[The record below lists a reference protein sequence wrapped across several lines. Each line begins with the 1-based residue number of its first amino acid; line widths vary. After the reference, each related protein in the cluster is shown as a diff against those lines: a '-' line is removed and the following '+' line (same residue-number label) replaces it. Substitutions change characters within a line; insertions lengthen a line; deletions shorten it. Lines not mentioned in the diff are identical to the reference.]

1 MRRAVLIVG
10 LAMLPMI
17 AHAERAK
24 PRSGTGHVAEIKTVA
39 EGCEAL
45 FVDGREVW
53 REDGP
58 VQVTSAPRWS
68 KSGHGVAFLVRADG
82 TTRLIVVL
90 ISGAT
95 AGNTLTWS
103 VPPRALPARSVSW
116 LGSDRVAVG
125 GTELEPKLVVGWEV
139 Y

>member
-1 MRRAVLIVG
+1 MLQQPSGMSRAVLIVG

-24 PRSGTGHVAEIKTVA
+24 ARSRAGHVAEIKTVA

-68 KSGHGVAFLVRADG
+68 RSGHGVAFLVRADG
-82 TTRLIVVL
+82 ATRLIVVL
-90 ISGAT
+90 LSGET
-95 AGNTLTWS
+95 A
-103 VPPRALPARSVSW
+103 VSH
-116 LGSDRVAVG
+116 R
-125 GTELEPKLVVGWEV
+125 
-139 Y
+139 